1 MCPGFEQV
9 RGLLRIGAAQST
21 RETPMTIAQVA
32 PHVAQVATPVFLIE
46 ARHEHGLSAAGW
58 HLDGLGV
65 RRDPISHHVLSYHLH
80 SGATITRVID
90 GVHSRKALRRGTVTL
105 ALATDRV
112 QFSWDSPFDVI
123 HVYIHPE
130 SLRRYADEQRLP
142 AGPVQLNDFFC
153 IDEPWLAGY
162 FQMLASERNDGTESL
177 AQFLDAS
184 EALLLR
190 HLVRCHSSLAQAAP
204 PSTDHA
210 KANPLRPTVMRRIE
224 AHVCAHLA
232 DEIHLASLAELA
244 NVSVDHFLRS
254 FRAAAGTTPHQ
265 YVLGLRLAKA
275 SSMLR
280 DTVLPIATIAAQCG
294 FQSASHFSVAFSDR
308 FGMRPSHY
316 RRRA

>member
-1 MCPGFEQV
+1 
-9 RGLLRIGAAQST
+9 
-21 RETPMTIAQVA
+21 MTIAQVA

-58 HLDGLGV
+58 HLEALGLQ
-65 RRDPISHHVLSYHLH
+65 RDRISHHVLTYHLH
-80 SGATITRVID
+80 SGATITRVVD

-112 QFSWDSPFDVI
+112 RFWWDSPLDVI

-130 SLRRYADEQRLP
+130 SLRRYADEQGLHG
-142 AGPVQLNDFFC
+142 GPVQLNDFFC

-162 FQMLASERNDGTESL
+162 FQMLSSERDSCDGTESL

-184 EALLLR
+184 ESLLLR
-190 HLVRCHSSLAQAAP
+190 HLVRCHSSLAHGAT
-204 PSTDHA
+204 PSRDHA
-210 KANPLRPTVMRRIE
+210 ARANPLRPTVMRRIE
-224 AHVCAHLA
+224 AHVCVHLG
-232 DEIHLASLAELA
+232 DDIHLASLAELA
-244 NVSVDHFLRS
+244 NMSVDHFLRS

-280 DTVLPIATIAAQCG
+280 DTVVPIATIAAQCG

-308 FGMRPSHY
+308 FGTRPSHY
-316 RRRA
+316 RRGA